1 MMGCLSFIY
10 TCLRITH
17 KIFFPFFAQEINIA
31 KDILVKPAVAR
42 LASAKSR
49 QDGVW
54 DEDGT
59 VAVARLARRAC
70 ALSQQV
76 SVAFIV
82 NRFRR
87 TQPKDVIRNEYRN
100 R

>member
-1 MMGCLSFIY
+1 M
-10 TCLRITH
+10 
-17 KIFFPFFAQEINIA
+17 FFPFFAQEINIVQ
-31 KDILVKPAVAR
+31 DIIVKPALTR
-42 LASAKSR
+42 LASAGAR

-59 VAVARLARRAC
+59 VAVARL
-70 ALSQQV
+70 V

-82 NRFRR
+82 NLFRR
-87 TQPKDVIRNEYRN
+87 TQPKDVVRNEYRN

>member
-1 MMGCLSFIY
+1 MLFFHEYRVSRHLPAVAGEPEE
-10 TCLRITH
+10 TH

-31 KDILVKPAVAR
+31 KDILVKPALAR
-42 LASAKSR
+42 LASARAR

-59 VAVARLARRAC
+59 VAVARL
-70 ALSQQV
+70 V

>member
-1 MMGCLSFIY
+1 MS
-10 TCLRITH
+10 
-17 KIFFPFFAQEINIA
+17 NV
-31 KDILVKPAVAR
+31 D
-42 LASAKSR
+42 KSSR
-49 QDGVW
+49 W
-54 DEDGT
+54 TEDRT
-59 VAVARLARRAC
+59 VAVARL
-70 ALSQQV
+70 V

>member
-1 MMGCLSFIY
+1 MEDGQRTMDVPRLSSLVPR

-17 KIFFPFFAQEINIA
+17 KIFFQFLTQEINIV
-31 KDILVKPAVAR
+31 KDIIVKPALTR
-42 LASAKSR
+42 LASARAR

-59 VAVARLARRAC
+59 VAVARL
-70 ALSQQV
+70 V